1 MACPS
6 NAWRSLA
13 LIYPR
18 SVDGSTGDRT
28 RGHWGHPRCAC
39 FMVTPLHESR
49 LCCFQPRSLSPTPT
63 APPPRPPQTSLL
75 AHQLRSP
82 PQRPGSWINCTRGR
96 LGLTARCL
104 RGGGTQRPTRQVA
117 SRLRRGVQSFPFS
130 RLARS
135 FLGWAAAM
143 GLPSSLLCHGYDE
156 VGYEVCLTV
165 HICWALHLS
174 YARGHIPA
182 QTKRRPN
189 EHRQV
194 CNAMCDAIGGGG
206 VRSVSKAQLEASL
219 VKQAAFGPPKRCSGS
234 HAQQAPRGMS
244 PLGCR
249 SDQTGQPRLSV
260 TPPQSTLPIL
270 PPFARRHMRL
280 AF

>member
-165 HICWALHLS
+165 HICWALHSS

-182 QTKRRPN
+182 PTHPPTRTTSTRRAGGSPASSWRRRQPPRSLAHGPVQLLCRQRPSRPDYCRCLHH
-189 EHRQV
+189 HR
-194 CNAMCDAIGGGG
+194 
-206 VRSVSKAQLEASL
+206 L
-219 VKQAAFGPPKRCSGS
+219 
-234 HAQQAPRGMS
+234 
-244 PLGCR
+244 
-249 SDQTGQPRLSV
+249 RL
-260 TPPQSTLPIL
+260 L
-270 PPFARRHMRL
+270 PPPSPPL
-280 AF
+280 APLPPPPPPPSPPPTHRGGYPVAGR